1 MMLKKLVNNPRI
13 FLTVV
18 AKRSLN
24 IQSIDHNLG
33 DRMKMLNDNK
43 QYLQTLE
50 LIDKHINNIEKC
62 SNWTIIQT
70 LKACSELRDIQ
81 RDSNIHNVVSS
92 RLKHDPYILPSLTH
106 FYSYIRNNQAK
117 KAIDLFSEI
126 NNPDKIIIN
135 LLFNACAQLG
145 TTKELNLIKKVLSN
159 ISESF
164 HSDPFI
170 QTSLID
176 ALMKCGDTN
185 YAQLLFDKIK
195 TKNLYIYGAMM
206 KGFIKNN
213 MAIKAID
220 IFHKIKNPDRVI
232 YLLLFSACA
241 QIATEEALNLTKKIS
256 SNISQVFLSDSS
268 LLTSLID
275 ALMMCG
281 DIKTAKSL
289 FEKSKMKTMSMYS
302 VMMKGYV
309 VNNMATKAID
319 IYNNIRKDEYQRE
332 NNHSKISDLFNV
344 IENDYSQSDITIY
357 LWLIKALSQIA
368 IFSISQTF
376 VKHIPNCYL
385 RNNRIRNSLINM
397 WGKTGSIDQAERIF
411 NNISQFDHVGYTAM
425 INAYGLNGM
434 GMQAVELF
442 RKMPKEF
449 IDESAY
455 VCVLNAC
462 SHSGLVDVARSIFN
476 NISMKT
482 DFIYTTMIDC
492 LSRAAMFEEAQQ
504 LIDEFEYHHAPVWSM
519 YNQLFEYHNQNVSTR
534 LIIDYLGLIK
544 IFIQ

>member
-1 MMLKKLVNNPRI
+1 
-13 FLTVV
+13 
-18 AKRSLN
+18 
-24 IQSIDHNLG
+24 
-33 DRMKMLNDNK
+33 
-43 QYLQTLE
+43 
-50 LIDKHINNIEKC
+50 
-62 SNWTIIQT
+62 
-70 LKACSELRDIQ
+70 
-81 RDSNIHNVVSS
+81 
-92 RLKHDPYILPSLTH
+92 
-106 FYSYIRNNQAK
+106 
-117 KAIDLFSEI
+117 
-126 NNPDKIIIN
+126 
-135 LLFNACAQLG
+135 
-145 TTKELNLIKKVLSN
+145 
-159 ISESF
+159 
-164 HSDPFI
+164 
-170 QTSLID
+170 
-176 ALMKCGDTN
+176 
-185 YAQLLFDKIK
+185 
-195 TKNLYIYGAMM
+195 
-206 KGFIKNN
+206 
-213 MAIKAID
+213 
-220 IFHKIKNPDRVI
+220 
-232 YLLLFSACA
+232 
-241 QIATEEALNLTKKIS
+241 
-256 SNISQVFLSDSS
+256 
-268 LLTSLID
+268 
-275 ALMMCG
+275 
-281 DIKTAKSL
+281 
-289 FEKSKMKTMSMYS
+289 MKTMSMYS

-519 YNQLFEYHNQNVSTR
+519 Y
-534 LIIDYLGLIK
+534 
-544 IFIQ
+544 

>member
-62 SNWTIIQT
+62 SNWIIIQT

-81 RDSNIHNVVSS
+81 RGSNIHNLVSS
-92 RLKHDPYILPSLTH
+92 RLKHDPYILPSLIH
-106 FYSYIRNNQAK
+106 FYK
-117 KAIDLFSEI
+117 
-126 NNPDKIIIN
+126 
-135 LLFNACAQLG
+135 
-145 TTKELNLIKKVLSN
+145 
-159 ISESF
+159 
-164 HSDPFI
+164 
-170 QTSLID
+170 
-176 ALMKCGDTN
+176 
-185 YAQLLFDKIK
+185 
-195 TKNLYIYGAMM
+195 
-206 KGFIKNN
+206 
-213 MAIKAID
+213 
-220 IFHKIKNPDRVI
+220 
-232 YLLLFSACA
+232 
-241 QIATEEALNLTKKIS
+241 
-256 SNISQVFLSDSS
+256 
-268 LLTSLID
+268 
-275 ALMMCG
+275 
-281 DIKTAKSL
+281 
-289 FEKSKMKTMSMYS
+289 
-302 VMMKGYV
+302 
-309 VNNMATKAID
+309 
-319 IYNNIRKDEYQRE
+319 
-332 NNHSKISDLFNV
+332 
-344 IENDYSQSDITIY
+344 NDYSQSDITIY

-519 YNQLFEYHNQNVSTR
+519 Y
-534 LIIDYLGLIK
+534 
-544 IFIQ
+544 

>member
-1 MMLKKLVNNPRI
+1 MAIKAIDIFNEIKNPNEVIVNFFFN
-13 FLTVV
+13 
-18 AKRSLN
+18 
-24 IQSIDHNLG
+24 
-33 DRMKMLNDNK
+33 
-43 QYLQTLE
+43 
-50 LIDKHINNIEKC
+50 
-62 SNWTIIQT
+62 
-70 LKACSELRDIQ
+70 ACAQL
-81 RDSNIHNVVSS
+81 
-92 RLKHDPYILPSLTH
+92 
-106 FYSYIRNNQAK
+106 RNNQGLNLIK
-117 KAIDLFSEI
+117 NVLLNIPQSFLSDSNLLTSLIDALMICGDIKTAETLFENSKMKTLSMYSVMMKGFII
-126 NNPDKIIIN
+126 NNMANKAAKLFDDIKNPNEIVIC
-135 LLFNACAQLG
+135 LLFNAYAQLG
-145 TTKELNLIKKVLSN
+145 TTKELNLIKKISSN
-159 ISESF
+159 ISDSF
-164 HSDPFI
+164 HSNPFI

-519 YNQLFEYHNQNVSTR
+519 Y
-534 LIIDYLGLIK
+534 
-544 IFIQ
+544 